1 MRDRRNVLK
10 GLGASSLL
18 VLAGRRPAEARG
30 NPEPTRA
37 PSAPSGT
44 RRDDLPV
51 TCIPFTLFGRRG
63 QLAVRYGVTV
73 DPDALGFDVIPGLG
87 LHPEACRGYP
97 TIHAIIEH
105 YRGAGYRAL
114 CGWIQVI
121 TAERS
126 RGAPA
131 AAAPSDTSM
140 SVDQFPSML
149 GIDMPFAITGFLPE
163 LFDAPCGNLNGYD
176 RLRWTADTFL
186 TTVPLRSRSEPIHR
200 LAGVRWGYIYDTG
213 SKDRPVSPLPLAVT
227 SGRAWNALLPLLRT
241 RFPDWRFAA
250 EG

>member
-18 VLAGRRPAEARG
+18 GLAGRRPAGARG
-30 NPEPTRA
+30 NAEPMRA
-37 PSAPSGT
+37 PSAPSGAK
-44 RRDDLPV
+44 RDDLPV
-51 TCIPFTLFGRRG
+51 RSIPFTLFGRRG

-73 DPDALGFDVIPGLG
+73 DPEALGFDVIPGLG

-97 TIHAIIEH
+97 TIHATLEH
-105 YRGAGYRAL
+105 YRGAGYRTL

-121 TAERS
+121 TAERH
-126 RGAPA
+126 RAGIA
-131 AAAPSDTSM
+131 AAASPDTSIA
-140 SVDQFPSML
+140 VDQFPSMV
-149 GIDMPFAITGFLPE
+149 GIDMPFAIAGFLPE

-186 TTVPLRSRSEPIHR
+186 TTVPLRSRTEPIHR
-200 LAGVRWGYIYDTG
+200 LAGVRWGYISDTTH
-213 SKDRPVSPLPLAVT
+213 KDRPVSPLPLEVT
-227 SGRAWNALLPLLRT
+227 GGQAWNALLPLLRT